1 MAFVLCLRQKGFLFR
16 ASTIRVYSLH
26 KKSFFPGGEQHF
38 SWCAHALEA
47 ALMKTPAAKS
57 FFPAGKTHIGVAED
71 AASGRVKR
79 ASPDHAISL
88 EHFAI
93 KSIHF
98 STATLPSLPCGAG
111 QARQNAVCPLVRHGR
126 PLSRPPSV
134 CPQFIGKT
142 L

>member
-1 MAFVLCLRQKGFLFR
+1 
-16 ASTIRVYSLH
+16 
-26 KKSFFPGGEQHF
+26 
-38 SWCAHALEA
+38 
-47 ALMKTPAAKS
+47 MKTPAAKS